1 MLETTVNQN
10 QDSLRELIRLITFSQ
25 GEFSLI
31 LAVGNYGVLR
41 TQIIEQLQEQCS
53 IPIRELVLEQ
63 SVKTLYTTIVEELG
77 PEQPEALM
85 VSGIDSV
92 SCIEEVLTATNQI
105 REEFRNFRFPLVLWV
120 TDKLLQML
128 IRSVPD
134 FHSWSSCVDFVISS
148 GQLIQ
153 FIEQTTD
160 QVFAKVVA
168 CRETEFLHSSTLNL
182 NKGSA
187 FYVELESARQ
197 DLEKRGVA
205 LAPELEA
212 SLEFVLGRVADNC
225 QEESRQHYERSVA
238 LWKQTDNLER
248 RGHVLFC
255 LGLWW
260 VGYAQWHQAEK
271 EQACEQAKA
280 CFQESVEVLEQA
292 NLPDLAAKYINFWG
306 EALQHQ
312 SDWEQLEKVANKAL
326 ALHQTYSDP
335 FRMAR
340 AYGFL
345 AEVAVAKSAWTKGQE
360 YSKQALF
367 LQSTASANIV
377 NPSPEQQT
385 FLDWDKSFA
394 KGWYLFSLGR
404 ALLGTMGTQNHL
416 SQCRAVRT
424 QKHVGQLQA
433 ALHNLE
439 TARAETKPHYDPEL
453 YIGILRELHQ
463 AYCEQRD
470 YLRAFEIKQDQQ
482 GIESRFGFRAF
493 IGAGRLQP
501 KQQANNPVLATVE
514 CSERIAPEIAASGR
528 EDHVNRLI
536 ERMEQERSRLTVI
549 HGQSGA
555 GKSSM
560 IEAGLIPAL
569 ERKTIN
575 TRRVLPVLQRV
586 YRNWIQALGE
596 SLTNTLVERLNV
608 ASVPTNLDSS
618 ALILKQLRKN
628 ARQNLLTVL
637 IFDQFEE
644 FLSVC
649 SNPNQRRGFYEFLR
663 DCLNIP
669 YVKVILSMRDDYL
682 HLLLEFKKFKI
693 DLEVINNNI
702 LDKRI
707 LFDLG
712 NLTPPDAKL
721 YLEGLREQAQFPLEQ
736 ALIDKLV
743 EDLGKELGEIRPIEL
758 QVVGAQLERKKIT
771 TLQQYQHLGDHPKA
785 ELVNQYLEEVVA
797 ACGAENKR
805 VAELLLYLLTDEN
818 NTRPLKT
825 RHDLEKELKALAADV
840 DTELERLDLVLE
852 IFVKSG
858 LVLLLP
864 EIDSDRYQLVHDY
877 LVDFIRQRKG
887 ADIIAELKADIRAEL
902 EKERAEL
909 EKEREARRLQKQEAQ
924 QRLRKSLLTGLGGF
938 SVVMTILAVIA
949 IGLWQSAQFN
959 KRQAKLA
966 KLNADYQLSF
976 LEKNQL
982 DALLSSIK
990 VGKKINH
997 KIAKTDIEK
1006 ETLYNLWQTVHL
1018 TQERNRLEG
1027 HKGSVLSVS
1036 VSPDNQLIASA
1047 SSDQT
1052 IKLWSR
1058 DGQFIKDLE
1067 GHDDGHDD
1075 IVWCVSFSPDNQIIA
1090 SASKDQTVKLWH
1102 SDGTLNTL
1110 KGHEE
1115 GVKWVSFSPDGQ
1127 TIASASGDQTVKLWN
1142 RDGTLIK
1149 TLRGHQDAV
1158 LSVSFSNDGELI
1170 ASASKDKTVK
1180 LWSRDGRLIKTLRGH
1195 EQPVWSV
1202 IFSPNSQTIASA
1214 SDDQTMKLWNRDGR
1228 LEKTLE
1234 GHDDAINS
1242 VSFSPDGEWIAS
1254 GSSDG
1259 KIKLWTSNGT
1269 PISTLPGHQNTI
1281 NQVSFTPD
1289 GKMLASASVDFTVKL
1304 WSLDQI
1310 LPKVFQPT
1318 YTVYGYGASFSP
1330 DGEIIAS
1337 ASRDDNTV
1345 KLWNPKKQIRELT
1358 LKGHQDFVKGVDF
1371 SPDGQLIATAS
1382 DDRTVK
1388 LWNRQGKLLRTLE
1401 RHRDP
1406 VYSVSF
1412 SPDSQIIASAS
1423 KDKTVKLWTREG
1435 KLLRTLA
1442 EHTDAINRVSFS
1454 PDGQLIASASDDKTV
1469 KLWKQDGT
1477 LITTLPGPSKLSS
1490 VSFSPDGKRIVAGAA
1505 GGFIV
1510 IWSREDISWQEFQSK
1525 RVVGHRKAVYDV
1537 SFHPDRDIIASAS
1550 EDGTVKLWDPNGIL
1564 IGTLTEGSEAVES
1577 VNFSPD
1583 GETLVSI
1590 NAANRVSIWNL
1601 DYSQLK
1607 DVNSLL
1613 KRACDQIGN
1622 YLNNNPNVNQE
1633 DRKLCEGIEEQ
1644 E

>member
-1 MLETTVNQN
+1 MPDTTANHN

-41 TQIIEQLQEQCS
+41 RQISEQLQEQCS

-77 PEQPEALM
+77 LQQPEALM

-134 FHSWSSCVDFVISS
+134 FHSWSSCVEFLISS

-153 FIEQTTD
+153 FIKQTTD

-168 CRETEFLHSSTLNL
+168 SRETEFLHSSTLNL

-187 FYVELESARQ
+187 SYVELQSARQ
-197 DLEKRGVA
+197 ELEKRGVA

-225 QEESRQHYERSVA
+225 QEESRQHYERSLA
-238 LWKQTDNLER
+238 LWKQTDNRER

-260 VGYAQWHQAEK
+260 AGYGLWHQAEK
-271 EQACEQAKA
+271 EQACEQAKVY
-280 CFQESVEVLEQA
+280 FQESVEGLEQA
-292 NLPDLAAKYINFWG
+292 NRLDLAAKYINFWG
-306 EALQHQ
+306 DTLQRQ
-312 SDWEQLEKVANKAL
+312 SDWEQLKTVAEKAL

-345 AEVAVAKSAWTKGQE
+345 AEVALAKSAFKKAQE

-367 LQSTASANIV
+367 LSSTALEKIV
-377 NPSPEQQT
+377 NPSPEQET
-385 FLDWDKSFA
+385 FLDWHKSFA
-394 KGWYLFSLGR
+394 QGWYLFSLGR
-404 ALLGTMGTQNHL
+404 ALLGTMR
-416 SQCRAVRT
+416 S
-424 QKHVGQLQA
+424 QKHLGQLQA

-453 YIGILRELHQ
+453 YIGILKELHQ
-463 AYCEQRD
+463 VYCQQGD
-470 YLRAFEIKQDQQ
+470 YLKAFNIKQVQQ

-501 KQQANNPVLATVE
+501 KQQITNPVLATVE

-528 EDHVNRLI
+528 EHHVNGLI
-536 ERMEQERSRLTVI
+536 ERMKQERSRLTVI

-569 ERKTIN
+569 ERQTIN
-575 TRRVLPVLQRV
+575 TRRVLPLLQRV
-586 YRNWIQALGE
+586 YRNWIQALGK
-596 SLTNTLVERLNV
+596 SLTKTLEKRVHLTSV
-608 ASVPTNLDSS
+608 AGNLDST
-618 ALILKQLRKN
+618 ALILEQLRKN

-649 SNPNQRRGFYEFLR
+649 SDPKQRREFYEFLR

-669 YVKVILSMRDDYL
+669 YVKVILSMREDYL
-682 HLLLEFKKFKI
+682 HCLLEFKKFGI

-702 LDKRI
+702 LDKSI

-712 NLTPPDAKL
+712 NLTPPNAKL
-721 YLEGLREQAQFPLEQ
+721 YLEGLTEQTQFPLEQ

-758 QVVGAQLERKKIT
+758 QVVGAQLERNKIT
-771 TLQQYQHLGDHPKA
+771 TLEKYQHLGDNPKA
-785 ELVNQYLEEVVA
+785 ELVNQYLEEVVE

-805 VAELLLYLLTDEN
+805 AAELVLYLLTDEN

-840 DTELERLDLVLE
+840 DTELKRLDLVLE

-858 LVLLLP
+858 LVLLLR
-864 EIDSDRYQLVHDY
+864 EIYSDRYQLVHDY
-877 LVDFIRQRKG
+877 LVDFIRQRQG
-887 ADIIAELKADIRAEL
+887 ADMRAEL
-902 EKERAEL
+902 Q
-909 EKEREARRLQKQEAQ
+909 KEREAR
-924 QRLRKSLLTGLGGF
+924 QRLRKWLLIASGGF
-938 SVVMTILAVIA
+938 SIVMTILAIA
-949 IGLWQSAQFN
+949 IGQWQSAKFHE
-959 KRQAKLA
+959 REAKLGQINTNY
-966 KLNADYQLSF
+966 KLSL
-976 LEKNQL
+976 LEENQL
-982 DALLSSIK
+982 DALLISIK
-990 VGKKINH
+990 AGKRLNH
-997 KIAKTDIEK
+997 KIAKSEIGK
-1006 ETLYNLWQTVHL
+1006 ESVYNLWQAVQF
-1018 TQERNRLEG
+1018 TQERHRLEG
-1027 HKGSVLSVS
+1027 HQGSVLSIS
-1036 VSPDNQLIASA
+1036 FSPDNQLIASA
-1047 SSDQT
+1047 SFDQT

-1058 DGQFIKDLE
+1058 DGQFLHSLE
-1067 GHDDGHDD
+1067 GHKGT
-1075 IVWCVSFSPDNQIIA
+1075 VWCVSFSPDNQIIA
-1090 SASKDQTVKLWH
+1090 SASKDKTIKLWGR
-1102 SDGTLNTL
+1102 DGTLINTL
-1110 KGHEE
+1110 TGHDK

-1127 TIASASGDQTVKLWN
+1127 TIASASGDKTVKLWKL
-1142 RDGTLIK
+1142 DGTLLK
-1149 TLRGHQDAV
+1149 TLTEHQDAV
-1158 LSVSFSNDGELI
+1158 LSVSFSNDGKLI

-1180 LWSRDGRLIKTLRGH
+1180 LWSRDGRLIKTLEGH
-1195 EQPVWSV
+1195 KKAVWSV

-1214 SDDQTMKLWNRDGR
+1214 SDDRTVKLWNRNGR

-1242 VSFSPDGEWIAS
+1242 VSFSPDGELIAS

-1259 KIKLWTSNGT
+1259 KIKLWTSNGR
-1269 PISTLPGHQNTI
+1269 PISTLPGHKNFV

-1289 GKMLASASVDFTVKL
+1289 SKMLASASADFTVKL
-1304 WSLDQI
+1304 WSLEGI
-1310 LPKVFQPT
+1310 LPKVFQPTT

-1337 ASRDDNTV
+1337 ASRDEKTV
-1345 KLWNPKKQIRELT
+1345 KLWNPKEQIRELT
-1358 LKGHQDFVKGVDF
+1358 LEGHQDFVNGVDF

-1382 DDRTVK
+1382 DDKTVK
-1388 LWNRQGKLLRTLE
+1388 LWNRQGKLLHTLE
-1401 RHRDP
+1401 GHSAP

-1435 KLLRTLA
+1435 KLLRTLGGDKG
-1442 EHTDAINRVSFS
+1442 HTDAINRVSFS
-1454 PDGQLIASASDDKTV
+1454 ADGQLIASASNDNTV

-1477 LITTLPGPSKLSS
+1477 LMTTLTGDRKLSS
-1490 VSFSPDGKRIVAGAA
+1490 LSFSPDGKRIVAGAA
-1505 GGFIV
+1505 GGFMV
-1510 IWSREDISWQEFQSK
+1510 IWSRKDIYWQQFESK
-1525 RVVGHRKAVYDV
+1525 RILEDTKIVYDV
-1537 SFHPDRDIIASAS
+1537 SFHPHRNIIASGSA
-1550 EDGTVKLWDPNGIL
+1550 DGTVKLWDPNGIL
-1564 IGTLTEGSEAVES
+1564 IGTLTQGSEPVES

-1590 NAANRVSIWNL
+1590 NAANQVSIWNL
-1601 DYSQLK
+1601 DYSQLN

-1622 YLNNNPNVNQE
+1622 YLKNNPNVNPK
-1633 DRKLCEGIEEQ
+1633 DKKLCEGIEEQ

>member
-1 MLETTVNQN
+1 MLETTGNHN
-10 QDSLRELIRLITFSQ
+10 QDSLRELIRLIRFSQ

-41 TQIIEQLQEQCS
+41 RQIIEQLQEQCS
-53 IPIRELVLEQ
+53 IPIRELVLKQ

-168 CRETEFLHSSTLNL
+168 SRETEFVHSCTLNL
-182 NKGSA
+182 NKDSGS
-187 FYVELESARQ
+187 YVELHSARQ
-197 DLEKRGVA
+197 ELEKRGVA

-225 QEESRQHYERSVA
+225 QEESRQHYERSLA

-260 VGYAQWHQAEK
+260 AGYAQWHQAEK
-271 EQACEQAKA
+271 EQACEQAKVY
-280 CFQESVEVLEQA
+280 FQESVEVLEQA
-292 NLPDLAAKYINFWG
+292 NRPDLAAKFINFWG
-306 EALQHQ
+306 EALQRQ

-340 AYGFL
+340 GYGFL
-345 AEVAVAKSAWTKGQE
+345 AEVALAKSAFKKAQKS
-360 YSKQALF
+360 SKKALF
-367 LQSTASANIV
+367 LQSTASAKIV
-377 NPSPEQQT
+377 NPSPEQQAL
-385 FLDWDKSFA
+385 LDWEKSFV

-404 ALLGTMGTQNHL
+404 ALLGTMR
-416 SQCRAVRT
+416 S
-424 QKHVGQLQA
+424 QKHVPQLQA
-433 ALHNLE
+433 ALYNLE

-463 AYCEQRD
+463 AYCQQGD
-470 YLRAFEIKQDQQ
+470 YLTAFEIKQDQQ

-501 KQQANNPVLATVE
+501 KQQVTNPVLATVE

-528 EDHVNRLI
+528 ERHVNRLI
-536 ERMEQERSRLTVI
+536 ERMEQVGSRLTVI

-586 YRNWIQALGE
+586 YSNWIQELGK
-596 SLTNTLVERLNV
+596 SLTNTLEKRVHLP
-608 ASVPTNLDSS
+608 SVPAKLDST
-618 ALILKQLRKN
+618 ALILEQLRKN

-644 FLSVC
+644 FLAVC
-649 SNPNQRRGFYEFLR
+649 SDPKQRRGFYYFLR

-669 YVKVILSMRDDYL
+669 FVKVILSVREDYL
-682 HLLLEFKKFKI
+682 HCLLEFNKFKI

-707 LFDLG
+707 LFHLG
-712 NLTPPDAKL
+712 NLTPADAKL
-721 YLEGLREQAQFPLEQ
+721 YLQRLTEQAQFPLEQ

-743 EDLGKELGEIRPIEL
+743 EDLGKELGEIIPIEL
-758 QVVGAQLERKKIT
+758 QVVGAQLERNKIT
-771 TLQQYQHLGDHPKA
+771 TLQQYQHLGHNPKA
-785 ELVNQYLEEVVA
+785 ELVNQYLEEVVE
-797 ACGAENKR
+797 ACGADNKR
-805 VAELLLYLLTDEN
+805 AAELVLYLLTDEN

-840 DTELERLDLVLE
+840 DTELERLDVVLE

-864 EIDSDRYQLVHDY
+864 EIYSDRYQLVHDY
-877 LVDFIRQRKG
+877 LVDFIRQRQG
-887 ADIIAELKADIRAEL
+887 ADM
-902 EKERAEL
+902 RAEL
-909 EKEREARRLQKQEAQ
+909 EKERETR
-924 QRLRKSLLTGLGGF
+924 QRLRKRLVMGLGGF
-938 SVVMTILAVIA
+938 SVAMTILAVIA
-949 IGLWQSAQFN
+949 IGLWQSAKFHE
-959 KRQAKLA
+959 REAILT
-966 KLNADYQLSF
+966 KLNAKYKLSF
-976 LEKNQL
+976 LVDENQL
-982 DALLSSIK
+982 DALLSIIK
-990 VGKKINH
+990 AGKRLNS
-997 KIAKTDIEK
+997 KIAKSDLEK
-1006 ETLYNLWQTVHL
+1006 ETVSNLWQAVNL
-1018 TQERNRLEG
+1018 IQEHHRLEG
-1027 HKGSVLSVS
+1027 HQGNVLSVS

-1058 DGQFIKDLE
+1058 DGKLIKDLK
-1067 GHDDGHDD
+1067 GHQET
-1075 IVWCVSFSPDNQIIA
+1075 VWCVSFSPDNQIIA
-1090 SASKDQTVKLWH
+1090 SASKDKTIKLWH
-1102 SDGTLNTL
+1102 RDGTLINTL
-1110 KGHEE
+1110 TGHGK

-1127 TIASASGDQTVKLWN
+1127 TIASASSDKTIKLWN

-1149 TLRGHQDAV
+1149 TLTGHKDAV

-1180 LWSRDGRLIKTLRGH
+1180 LWSSDGTFIKTLEGH
-1195 EQPVWSV
+1195 DKAVWSV
-1202 IFSPNSQTIASA
+1202 IFSPDSQTIASA
-1214 SDDQTMKLWNRDGR
+1214 SDDRTVKLWNRDGT
-1228 LEKTLE
+1228 LAKTLP
-1234 GHDDAINS
+1234 GYDHPINS
-1242 VSFSPDGEWIAS
+1242 VSFSPDGKWIAS

-1259 KIKLWTSNGT
+1259 KIQLWTGKGT
-1269 PISTLPGHQNTI
+1269 LISTLPGHKDI
-1281 NQVSFTPD
+1281 VNQVSFTPD
-1289 GKMLASASVDFTVKL
+1289 SKMLASASVDFTVKL
-1304 WSLDQI
+1304 WSLDQTW
-1310 LPKVFQPT
+1310 PKVFQPTT

-1337 ASRDDNTV
+1337 GSRDDNTV
-1345 KLWNPKKQIRELT
+1345 KLWNPEKQIRELT
-1358 LKGHQDFVKGVDF
+1358 LQGHQDFVNGVDF
-1371 SPDGQLIATAS
+1371 SADGQLIATAS
-1382 DDRTVK
+1382 DDKTVK
-1388 LWNRQGKLLRTLE
+1388 LWNRQGKLLHTLE
-1401 RHRDP
+1401 GHSAP

-1423 KDKTVKLWTREG
+1423 EDSTVKLWSREG

-1442 EHTDAINRVSFS
+1442 GHTDAINRVTFS
-1454 PDGQLIASASDDKTV
+1454 PNGQLIASASNDNTV
-1469 KLWKQDGT
+1469 KLWNQNGT
-1477 LITTLPGPSKLSS
+1477 LITTLTGDRKLSS
-1490 VSFSPDGKRIVAGAA
+1490 LSFSPDGKRIVAGAA
-1505 GGFIV
+1505 RGSIV
-1510 IWSREDISWQEFQSK
+1510 IWSRKDISWQQFASK
-1525 RVVGHRKAVYDV
+1525 KGVGHTKTVYDV
-1537 SFHPDRDIIASAS
+1537 SFHPNRDIIASAS
-1550 EDGTVKLWDPNGIL
+1550 ADGTVKLWNPNGLL
-1564 IGTLTEGSEAVES
+1564 IGTLSEGSEPVES

-1601 DYSQLK
+1601 DYSQYLDYSQSN
-1607 DVNSLL
+1607 DVNYLL
-1613 KRACDQIGN
+1613 KRGCDQLGN
-1622 YLNNNPNVNQE
+1622 YLKNNLNVKKE
-1633 DRKLCEGIEEQ
+1633 DRTLCEGIEEQ

>member
-1 MLETTVNQN
+1 MLDTTANHN

-41 TQIIEQLQEQCS
+41 RQISEQLQQQCS

-77 PEQPEALM
+77 LQQPEALM

-134 FHSWSSCVDFVISS
+134 FHSWSSCVEFLISS
-148 GQLIQ
+148 GQLIH
-153 FIEQTTD
+153 FIKQTTD

-168 CRETEFLHSSTLNL
+168 SRETEFLHSSTLNL

-187 FYVELESARQ
+187 SYVELQSARQ
-197 DLEKRGVA
+197 ELEKRGVA

-225 QEESRQHYERSVA
+225 QEESRQHYERSLA

-260 VGYAQWHQAEK
+260 AGYGLWHQAEK
-271 EQACEQAKA
+271 EQACEQAKVY
-280 CFQESVEVLEQA
+280 FQESVEGLEQA
-292 NLPDLAAKYINFWG
+292 NRLDLAAKYINFWG
-306 EALQHQ
+306 DVLQRQ
-312 SDWEQLEKVANKAL
+312 SDWEQLKTVAEKAL

-345 AEVAVAKSAWTKGQE
+345 AEVALAKSAFKKAQE

-367 LQSTASANIV
+367 LSSTALEKIV

-385 FLDWDKSFA
+385 FLDWQKSFA
-394 KGWYLFSLGR
+394 QGWYLFSLGR
-404 ALLGTMGTQNHL
+404 ALLGTMRSQNDL
-416 SQCRAVRT
+416 
-424 QKHVGQLQA
+424 GQLQA
-433 ALHNLE
+433 ALENLE

-453 YIGILRELHQ
+453 YIGILKELHQ
-463 AYCEQRD
+463 VYCQQGD
-470 YLRAFEIKQDQQ
+470 YLKAFNIKQVQQ

-501 KQQANNPVLATVE
+501 KEQITNPVLATLE

-528 EDHVNRLI
+528 EHHVNGLI
-536 ERMEQERSRLTVI
+536 ERMKQERSRLTVI

-569 ERKTIN
+569 ERQTIN
-575 TRRVLPVLQRV
+575 TRRVLPLLQRV
-586 YRNWIQALGE
+586 YTNWIHALGK
-596 SLTNTLVERLNV
+596 SLTNTLEKRLNV
-608 ASVPTNLDSS
+608 ASVPANLDST
-618 ALILKQLRKN
+618 ALILEQLHKN
-628 ARQNLLTVL
+628 SKKNLLTVL

-644 FLSVC
+644 FLSLC
-649 SNPNQRRGFYEFLR
+649 SDPNQRRGFYEFLR

-669 YVKVILSMRDDYL
+669 YVKVILSMREDYL
-682 HLLLEFKKFKI
+682 HWLLECNKFGI

-707 LFDLG
+707 LFHLG
-712 NLTPPDAKL
+712 NLTPADAKL
-721 YLEGLREQAQFPLEQ
+721 YLQRLTEQAQFPLEQ

-758 QVVGAQLERKKIT
+758 QVVGAQLERNQIT
-771 TLQQYQHLGDHPKA
+771 TLEHYQHLGDNPKA
-785 ELVNQYLEEVVA
+785 ELVNQYLEEVVE

-805 VAELLLYLLTDEN
+805 VAELVLYLLTDEN

-840 DTELERLDLVLE
+840 ETELKRLDLVLE

-858 LVLLLP
+858 LVLLLR
-864 EIDSDRYQLVHDY
+864 EFYGNRYQLVHDY

-938 SVVMTILAVIA
+938 SVVMTILAAIA
-949 IGLWQSAQFN
+949 IWQWQLAKVYQ
-959 KRQAKLA
+959 RQAEFNQRQATLA
-966 KLNADYQLSF
+966 KLNADYQLSL

-982 DALLSSIK
+982 DALLISIK
-990 VGKKINH
+990 VGKRLNH
-997 KIAKTDIEK
+997 KIEKEKSKIEK
-1006 ETLYNLWQTVHL
+1006 ETLSNLWQAVQF
-1018 TQERNRLEG
+1018 TQERNRLDG
-1027 HKGSVLSVS
+1027 HQGSVLSVS

-1058 DGQFIKDLE
+1058 DGKLLNNLE
-1067 GHDDGHDD
+1067 GHDDT
-1075 IVWCVSFSPDNQIIA
+1075 VWCVSFSPDNQIIA
-1090 SASKDQTVKLWH
+1090 SASKDKTVKLWGR
-1102 SDGTLNTL
+1102 DGRLINTL
-1110 KGHEE
+1110 TGHGK

-1127 TIASASGDQTVKLWN
+1127 TIASASGDKTVKLWN
-1142 RDGTLIK
+1142 RDGTLLK
-1149 TLRGHQDAV
+1149 TLRGHGEAV

-1180 LWSRDGRLIKTLRGH
+1180 LWSSDGRLIKTLRGH
-1195 EQPVWSV
+1195 DKAVWSV

-1214 SDDQTMKLWNRDGR
+1214 SDDQTVKLWSRDGR

-1234 GHDDAINS
+1234 GHDHPINS
-1242 VSFSPDGEWIAS
+1242 VSFSPDGELIAS

-1259 KIKLWTSNGT
+1259 KIKLWTSQGT
-1269 PISTLPGHQNTI
+1269 PILTLPGHNNTV

-1289 GKMLASASVDFTVKL
+1289 GKMLASASLDFTVKL
-1304 WSLDQI
+1304 WSLDQT
-1310 LPKVFQPT
+1310 LPKVFQPTT

-1337 ASRDDNTV
+1337 PSRDDNTV
-1345 KLWNPKKQIRELT
+1345 RLWNPEKQIRELT
-1358 LKGHQDFVKGVDF
+1358 LEGHQGLVNGVDF

-1382 DDRTVK
+1382 DDKTVK
-1388 LWNRQGKLLRTLE
+1388 LWNRQGKLLHTLE
-1401 RHRDP
+1401 GHRDP

-1423 KDKTVKLWTREG
+1423 EDSTVKLWTREG

-1442 EHTDAINRVSFS
+1442 GHTDAINRVTFS
-1454 PDGQLIASASDDKTV
+1454 PDGELIASASNDKTV

-1477 LITTLPGPSKLSS
+1477 LMTTLPGDRKLSS

-1505 GGFIV
+1505 GGFMV
-1510 IWSREDISWQEFQSK
+1510 IWSRKDISWQQFESK
-1525 RVVGHRKAVYDV
+1525 RILEDTKIVYDV
-1537 SFHPDRDIIASAS
+1537 SFHPHRNIIASGSA
-1550 EDGTVKLWDPNGIL
+1550 DGTVKLWDPNGLL
-1564 IGTLTEGSEAVES
+1564 IATLKQGSEPVES

-1590 NAANRVSIWNL
+1590 NAANQVSIWNL
-1601 DYSQLK
+1601 DYSQLN

-1622 YLNNNPNVNQE
+1622 YLKNNPNVNPK
-1633 DRKLCEGIEEQ
+1633 DKKLCEGIEEQ

>member
-1 MLETTVNQN
+1 MPDTTVNNN

-41 TQIIEQLQEQCS
+41 RQISEQLQQQCP
-53 IPIRELVLEQ
+53 IGIRELVLEQ

-92 SCIEEVLTATNQI
+92 NSIEEVLTATNQI

-168 CRETEFLHSSTLNL
+168 SRETEFVHSCTLNL
-182 NKGSA
+182 NKDSG
-187 FYVELESARQ
+187 YYLELHSARQ
-197 DLEKRGVA
+197 ELEKRGVA

-225 QEESRQHYERSVA
+225 QEESRQHYECSLA

-248 RGHVLFC
+248 RGHVLVC

-260 VGYAQWHQAEK
+260 AGYALWHPAEK
-271 EQACEQAKA
+271 KQGCQQAKV
-280 CFQESVEVLEQA
+280 CFQESVEGLEQA
-292 NLPDLAAKYINFWG
+292 NRLDLAAKYINFWG
-306 EALQHQ
+306 EALRHQ
-312 SDWEQLEKVANKAL
+312 SNWEELEKVAHKAL

-345 AEVAVAKSAWTKGQE
+345 AEVALAKSGFKKAQE
-360 YSKQALF
+360 YSEQALF
-367 LQSTASANIV
+367 LQSTASAKIV
-377 NPSPEQQT
+377 NPSPEEQT
-385 FLDWDKSFA
+385 FLDWQKSFA

-404 ALLGTMGTQNHL
+404 ALLGTM
-416 SQCRAVRT
+416 RT
-424 QKHVGQLQA
+424 QKHFDQLQA

-453 YIGILRELHQ
+453 YIGILKELHQ
-463 AYCEQRD
+463 VYCQQGD
-470 YLRAFEIKQDQQ
+470 YLTAFEIKQNQQ

-501 KQQANNPVLATVE
+501 KQQVTNPVLATVE
-514 CSERIAPEIAASGR
+514 CSETIAPEIAASGR
-528 EDHVNRLI
+528 EHHVNRLI
-536 ERMEQERSRLTVI
+536 ERMKQERSRLTVI

-586 YRNWIQALGE
+586 YRNWIQALGK
-596 SLTNTLVERLNV
+596 SLRNTLEKRLNV
-608 ASVPTNLDSS
+608 ASVPTKLDST
-618 ALILKQLRKN
+618 ALILEQLRN
-628 ARQNLLTVL
+628 NSRQNLLTVL

-649 SNPNQRRGFYEFLR
+649 SNPKQRRGFYKFLR

-669 YVKVILSMRDDYL
+669 YVNVILSMREDYL
-682 HLLLEFKKFKI
+682 HCLLEYNKFGI

-707 LFDLG
+707 LFHLG
-712 NLTPPDAKL
+712 NLTPADAKL
-721 YLEGLREQAQFPLEQ
+721 YLQRLTEQTQFPLEQ

-743 EDLGKELGEIRPIEL
+743 EDLGKELAEIRPIEL
-758 QVVGAQLERKKIT
+758 QVVGAQLERNQIT
-771 TLQQYQHLGDHPKA
+771 TLEQYQQLGDNPKA
-785 ELVNQYLEEVVA
+785 ELVNQYLEEIVEE
-797 ACGAENKR
+797 CGSENKQA
-805 VAELLLYLLTDEN
+805 AELVLYLLTDEN

-840 DTELERLDLVLE
+840 DTELKRLDLVLK

-864 EIDSDRYQLVHDY
+864 EIYSDRYQLVHDY
-877 LVDFIRQRKG
+877 LVDFIRQRQG
-887 ADIIAELKADIRAEL
+887 ADM
-902 EKERAEL
+902 RAEL
-909 EKEREARRLQKQEAQ
+909 EKEREARQRLQK
-924 QRLRKSLLTGLGGF
+924 RLLMGLGGF
-938 SVVMTILAVIA
+938 SVAMTILAVIA
-949 IGLWQSAQFN
+949 IGLWQSAKFHE
-959 KRQAKLA
+959 REAILT
-966 KLNADYQLSF
+966 KLNAKYKLSF
-976 LEKNQL
+976 LVDENQL
-982 DALLSSIK
+982 DALLSIIK
-990 VGKKINH
+990 AGKQLNH
-997 KIAKTDIEK
+997 KIAKSEIGK
-1006 ETLYNLWQTVHL
+1006 ETLSNLWQAVQF
-1018 TQERNRLEG
+1018 TQEHNRLDG
-1027 HKGSVLSVS
+1027 HQGSVLSVS
-1036 VSPDNQLIASA
+1036 VSPDNQLIASG

-1058 DGQFIKDLE
+1058 DGKFIKNLK
-1067 GHDDGHDD
+1067 GHEDT
-1075 IVWCVSFSPDNQIIA
+1075 VWCVSFSPDNQIIA
-1090 SASKDQTVKLWH
+1090 SASEDKTVKLWGR
-1102 SDGTLNTL
+1102 DGTLIKTL
-1110 KGHEE
+1110 TGHDK
-1115 GVKWVSFSPDGQ
+1115 GVKWVSFSPDGE
-1127 TIASASGDQTVKLWN
+1127 TIASASSDKTIKLWK

-1149 TLRGHQDAV
+1149 TLEGHQDAV
-1158 LSVSFSNDGELI
+1158 LNVSFSNDGGLI

-1180 LWSRDGRLIKTLRGH
+1180 LWSSDGRLIKTLRGH
-1195 EQPVWSV
+1195 YEGVNWVS
-1202 IFSPNSQTIASA
+1202 FSPDSQTIASA
-1214 SDDQTMKLWNRDGR
+1214 SDDRTVNLWNRDG
-1228 LEKTLE
+1228 TLRKPLA

-1242 VSFSPDGEWIAS
+1242 VSFSPDGELIAS

-1259 KIKLWTSNGT
+1259 KIKFWTSKGT
-1269 PISTLPGHQNTI
+1269 PISTLPGRQKTI
-1281 NQVSFTPD
+1281 NQVSFTAD
-1289 GKMLASASVDFTVKL
+1289 SKMLASASVDLSIKL
-1304 WSLDQI
+1304 WSLERI

-1330 DGEIIAS
+1330 DGDIIAS
-1337 ASRDDNTV
+1337 GSRDDNTV
-1345 KLWNPKKQIRELT
+1345 KLWNPKKQIKELT
-1358 LKGHQDFVKGVDF
+1358 LQGHQGFVNGVDF

-1382 DDRTVK
+1382 YDKRVK
-1388 LWNRQGKLLRTLE
+1388 LWNGQGKLLHTLE
-1401 RHRDP
+1401 GHSAP

-1423 KDKTVKLWTREG
+1423 EDKTVKLWTREG
-1435 KLLRTLA
+1435 TLLRTLTG
-1442 EHTDAINRVSFS
+1442 HTDAINRVSFS
-1454 PDGQLIASASDDKTV
+1454 PDGKLIASASEDKTV

-1477 LITTLPGPSKLSS
+1477 LMTTLPGDRKLSS

-1505 GGFIV
+1505 GGFMV
-1510 IWSREDISWQEFQSK
+1510 IWSRQNISWEQFESEKVLAHTQT
-1525 RVVGHRKAVYDV
+1525 VYDV
-1537 SFHPDRDIIASAS
+1537 SFHPHQNIIASGS
-1550 EDGTVKLWDPNGIL
+1550 VDGKVKLWDPNGLL
-1564 IGTLTEGSEAVES
+1564 IRTLTEGSEPVES

-1583 GETLVSI
+1583 GESLVSI
-1590 NAANRVSIWNL
+1590 NAVNRVSIWNL

-1622 YLNNNPNVNQE
+1622 YLKNNPNVNPEEDKTLCQRIESQE
-1633 DRKLCEGIEEQ
+1633 
-1644 E
+1644 

>member
-1 MLETTVNQN
+1 MLDTTANHN

-134 FHSWSSCVDFVISS
+134 FHSWSSCVEFVISS

-160 QVFAKVVA
+160 QVFAKMVA
-168 CRETEFLHSSTLNL
+168 SRETEFLQSCTLNL
-182 NKGSA
+182 NKDSGS
-187 FYVELESARQ
+187 YVELHSARQ

-225 QEESRQHYERSVA
+225 QEESRQHYERSLA

-260 VGYAQWHQAEK
+260 AGYALWHQAEK
-271 EQACEQAKA
+271 EQACEQAKVY
-280 CFQESVEVLEQA
+280 FQESVEGLEQA
-292 NLPDLAAKYINFWG
+292 NRLDLAAKYINFWA
-306 EALQHQ
+306 EALRHQ
-312 SDWEQLEKVANKAL
+312 SNWEELEKVANKAL

-335 FRMAR
+335 FRMAQ

-345 AEVAVAKSAWTKGQE
+345 AEVALAKSAWTKAQE

-367 LQSTASANIV
+367 LQSTASAKIV
-377 NPSPEQQT
+377 NPSPEEEV
-385 FLDWDKSFA
+385 FLDWNKSFA

-404 ALLGTMGTQNHL
+404 ALLGAMR
-416 SQCRAVRT
+416 S

-433 ALHNLE
+433 ALYNLE

-453 YIGILRELHQ
+453 YIGILKELHQ
-463 AYCEQRD
+463 AYCQQGD
-470 YLRAFEIKQDQQ
+470 YLTAFEIKQDQQ

-501 KQQANNPVLATVE
+501 KQQVTNPVLATVE

-528 EDHVNRLI
+528 EHYVNRLI

-586 YRNWIQALGE
+586 YRNWIQALGK
-596 SLTNTLVERLNV
+596 SLKNTLEKRVNL
-608 ASVPTNLDSS
+608 ASVPSKLDST
-618 ALILKQLRKN
+618 ALILEQLHKN

-663 DCLNIP
+663 ACLNIP
-669 YVKVILSMRDDYL
+669 YVKVILSVREDYL
-682 HLLLEFKKFKI
+682 HWLLECCNKFKI

-702 LDKRI
+702 LEKRI
-707 LFDLG
+707 LFYLG

-721 YLEGLREQAQFPLEQ
+721 YLQRLTEQAQFPLEQ

-758 QVVGAQLERKKIT
+758 QVVGAQLERNQIT
-771 TLQQYQHLGDHPKA
+771 TLEQYQQLGYNPKA
-785 ELVNQYLEEVVA
+785 ELVNQYLEEVLEE
-797 ACGAENKR
+797 CGSDNKR

-825 RHDLEKELKALAADV
+825 RHDLEKELKALEADV
-840 DTELERLDLVLE
+840 DTELKRLDLVLE

-858 LVLLLP
+858 LVLLLR
-864 EIDSDRYQLVHDY
+864 EFYGDRYQLVHDY

-909 EKEREARRLQKQEAQ
+909 EKEQEAR
-924 QRLRKSLLTGLGGF
+924 QRLRKWLLSGLGGF

-949 IGLWQSAQFN
+949 IGLWQEAKFYQ
-959 KRQAKLA
+959 RQATLA
-966 KLNADYQLSF
+966 KFNADYQLSL

-990 VGKKINH
+990 GGKLLNH
-997 KIAKTDIEK
+997 KIAKSEIGK
-1006 ETLYNLWQTVHL
+1006 EIVSNLWQAVQF
-1018 TQERNRLEG
+1018 TQERNRLDG
-1027 HKGSVLSVS
+1027 HQGSVLSVS
-1036 VSPDNQLIASA
+1036 VSPDSQLIASA

-1058 DGQFIKDLE
+1058 DGQLIKDLK
-1067 GHDDGHDD
+1067 GHEDT
-1075 IVWCVSFSPDNQIIA
+1075 VWCVSFSPDNQIIA
-1090 SASKDQTVKLWH
+1090 SASKDKTVKLWGR
-1102 SDGTLNTL
+1102 DGRLINTL
-1110 KGHEE
+1110 TGHGK
-1115 GVKWVSFSPDGQ
+1115 GVKWVSFSPDGE
-1127 TIASASGDQTVKLWN
+1127 TIASASGDQTIKLWK
-1142 RDGTLIK
+1142 RDGTLLK
-1149 TLRGHQDAV
+1149 TLKGHQDAV

-1170 ASASKDKTVK
+1170 ASASKDKMVK
-1180 LWSRDGRLIKTLRGH
+1180 LWSRDGKFINTLEGH
-1195 EQPVWSV
+1195 DKAVWSV

-1214 SDDQTMKLWNRDGR
+1214 SDDQTVKLWNRDGTLR
-1228 LEKTLE
+1228 KTLA

-1242 VSFSPDGEWIAS
+1242 VSFSPNGEWIAS
-1254 GSSDG
+1254 GTSDG
-1259 KIKLWTSNGT
+1259 KIKLWTGNGT
-1269 PISTLPGHQNTI
+1269 PISTLPGHKDTV

-1289 GKMLASASVDFTVKL
+1289 GKMLASASLDFTVKL

-1318 YTVYGYGASFSP
+1318 SYTVYGYGASFSP

-1337 ASRDDNTV
+1337 GSRDDNTV
-1345 KLWNPKKQIRELT
+1345 KLWNPKEEIRKLT
-1358 LKGHQDFVKGVDF
+1358 LQGHQGFVNGVDF

-1382 DDRTVK
+1382 NDKTVK
-1388 LWNRQGKLLRTLE
+1388 LWNRQGKLLHTLAGHSD
-1401 RHRDP
+1401 R

-1423 KDKTVKLWTREG
+1423 EDSTVKLWTREG

-1442 EHTDAINRVSFS
+1442 GHTDAINRVSFS
-1454 PDGQLIASASDDKTV
+1454 SDGQLIASASNDKTV

-1477 LITTLPGPSKLSS
+1477 LITTLPGDRKLSS

-1505 GGFIV
+1505 GGSIV
-1510 IWSREDISWQEFQSK
+1510 IWSRQDISWQQFESK
-1525 RVVGHRKAVYDV
+1525 RVVGDTKTVYDV
-1537 SFHPDRDIIASAS
+1537 SFHPNQDIIASGSA
-1550 EDGTVKLWDPNGIL
+1550 DGTVKLWNPNGIL
-1564 IGTLTEGSEAVES
+1564 IATLKQGSEPVES

-1601 DYSQLK
+1601 DYSQLN

-1613 KRACDQIGN
+1613 KRGCDQLGN
-1622 YLNNNPNVNQE
+1622 YLKNNPNVNKE
-1633 DRKLCEGIEEQ
+1633 DKKLCQGIE
-1644 E
+1644 

>member
-1 MLETTVNQN
+1 MPDTTANHN

-41 TQIIEQLQEQCS
+41 RQISEQLQEQCS

-77 PEQPEALM
+77 LQQPEALM

-134 FHSWSSCVDFVISS
+134 FHSWSSCVEFLISS
-148 GQLIQ
+148 GQLIH
-153 FIEQTTD
+153 FIKQSTD

-168 CRETEFLHSSTLNL
+168 SRETEFLHSSTLNL

-187 FYVELESARQ
+187 SYVELQSARQ
-197 DLEKRGVA
+197 ELEKRGVA

-212 SLEFVLGRVADNC
+212 SLEFVLGRVADNS
-225 QEESRQHYERSVA
+225 QEESRQHYERSLA
-238 LWKQTDNLER
+238 LWKQTDNRER

-260 VGYAQWHQAEK
+260 AGYGLWHQAEK
-271 EQACEQAKA
+271 EQACEQAKVY
-280 CFQESVEVLEQA
+280 FQESVEGLEQA
-292 NLPDLAAKYINFWG
+292 NRLDLAAKYINFWG
-306 EALQHQ
+306 DTLQRQ
-312 SDWEQLEKVANKAL
+312 SDWEQLKTVAEKAL

-345 AEVAVAKSAWTKGQE
+345 AEVALAKSAFKKAQE

-367 LQSTASANIV
+367 LSSTALEKIV

-385 FLDWDKSFA
+385 FLDWHKSFA
-394 KGWYLFSLGR
+394 QGWYLFSLGR
-404 ALLGTMGTQNHL
+404 ALLGTMRTQNDL
-416 SQCRAVRT
+416 
-424 QKHVGQLQA
+424 GQLQA

-453 YIGILRELHQ
+453 YIGILKELHQ
-463 AYCEQRD
+463 VYCQQGD
-470 YLRAFEIKQDQQ
+470 YLKAFNIKQVQQ

-501 KQQANNPVLATVE
+501 KQQITNPVLATLE
-514 CSERIAPEIAASGR
+514 CSKTIAPEIAASGR
-528 EDHVNRLI
+528 EHHINHLI
-536 ERMEQERSRLTVI
+536 ERMKQERSRLTVI

-569 ERKTIN
+569 ERQTIN

-586 YRNWIQALGE
+586 YRNWIQALGK
-596 SLTNTLVERLNV
+596 SLTKTLDKRVNLTSV
-608 ASVPTNLDSS
+608 AGNLDST
-618 ALILKQLRKN
+618 ALILEQLRKN

-649 SNPNQRRGFYEFLR
+649 SNPNQRRCFYEFLR
-663 DCLNIP
+663 YCLNIP
-669 YVKVILSMRDDYL
+669 YVKVILSMREDYL
-682 HLLLEFKKFKI
+682 HWLLECNKFGI

-707 LFDLG
+707 LFHLG
-712 NLTPPDAKL
+712 NLTPADAKL
-721 YLEGLREQAQFPLEQ
+721 YLQRLTEQAQFPLEQ

-758 QVVGAQLERKKIT
+758 QVVGAQLERNQIT
-771 TLQQYQHLGDHPKA
+771 TLEHYQHLGHNPKA
-785 ELVNQYLEEVVA
+785 ELVNQYLEEVVE
-797 ACGAENKR
+797 ACGSENKR
-805 VAELLLYLLTDEN
+805 VAELVLYLLTDEN

-840 DTELERLDLVLE
+840 ETELKRLDLVLE
-852 IFVKSG
+852 IFWKSG
-858 LVLLLP
+858 LVLLLR
-864 EIDSDRYQLVHDY
+864 EFYGNRYQLVHDY

-909 EKEREARRLQKQEAQ
+909 EKEREAR

-938 SVVMTILAVIA
+938 SVVITILAIVI
-949 IGLWQSAQFN
+949 WQLQSEKFYQ
-959 KRQAKLA
+959 RQATLA
-966 KLNADYQLSF
+966 KLNAKYQLYR
-976 LEKNQL
+976 LVNKNQL
-982 DALLSSIK
+982 DALLISIK
-990 VGKKINH
+990 GGKRLNH
-997 KIAKTDIEK
+997 KIAKSDIEQ
-1006 ETLYNLWQTVHL
+1006 ETLSNLWEAVNL
-1018 TQERNRLEG
+1018 TQEHNRLDG
-1027 HKGSVLSVS
+1027 HKESVLSVS

-1058 DGQFIKDLE
+1058 DGQLLNSLE
-1067 GHDDGHDD
+1067 GHDDT
-1075 IVWCVSFSPDNQIIA
+1075 VWCVSFSPDNQIIA
-1090 SASKDQTVKLWH
+1090 SASKDKTVKLW
-1102 SDGTLNTL
+1102 SRDGTLINTL
-1110 KGHEE
+1110 TGHDK

-1127 TIASASGDQTVKLWN
+1127 TIASASGDKTVKLWKL
-1142 RDGTLIK
+1142 DGTLLK
-1149 TLRGHQDAV
+1149 TLTEHQDAV

-1180 LWSRDGRLIKTLRGH
+1180 LWSRDGRLINTLRGH
-1195 EQPVWSV
+1195 DEGVNWVS
-1202 IFSPNSQTIASA
+1202 FSPDGQTIASA
-1214 SDDQTMKLWNRDGR
+1214 SDDQTVNLWNRDG
-1228 LEKTLE
+1228 TLRKPLA

-1242 VSFSPDGEWIAS
+1242 VSFSPDGELIAS

-1259 KIKLWTSNGT
+1259 KIKLWSGKGT
-1269 PISTLPGHQNTI
+1269 AISTLPGHKDI
-1281 NQVSFTPD
+1281 VNQVSFTPD
-1289 GKMLASASVDFTVKL
+1289 GKMLASASFDLTVKL
-1304 WSLDQI
+1304 WSLDQT
-1310 LPKVFQPT
+1310 LPKVFQPTT

-1337 ASRDDNTV
+1337 GSRDDYTV
-1345 KLWNPKKQIRELT
+1345 RLWNPEKQIRELT
-1358 LKGHQDFVKGVDF
+1358 LEGHQDFVNGVDF

-1382 DDRTVK
+1382 DDKTVK
-1388 LWNRQGKLLRTLE
+1388 LWNRQGKLLHTLE
-1401 RHRDP
+1401 GHSAP

-1423 KDKTVKLWTREG
+1423 EDSTVKLWTREG

-1442 EHTDAINRVSFS
+1442 GHKEAINRVSFS
-1454 PDGQLIASASDDKTV
+1454 PDGQLIASASNDKTV
-1469 KLWKQDGT
+1469 KLWKQGGT
-1477 LITTLPGPSKLSS
+1477 LITTLTGPRKLSS

-1505 GGFIV
+1505 GGFLV
-1510 IWSREDISWQEFQSK
+1510 IWTGTDISWQQFESE
-1525 RVVGHRKAVYDV
+1525 RVVGHTKTVHDV
-1537 SFHPDRDIIASAS
+1537 SFHPHRNIIASAS
-1550 EDGTVKLWDPNGIL
+1550 ADGTVKLWDPNGIL
-1564 IGTLTEGSEAVES
+1564 IRTLTEGSERVES

-1601 DYSQLK
+1601 DYSQFLGYSQLN
-1607 DVNSLL
+1607 DVNYLL

-1622 YLNNNPNVNQE
+1622 YLKNNLKVKPKNK
-1633 DRKLCEGIEEQ
+1633 KLCEGIEDQ

>member
-1 MLETTVNQN
+1 MLETTGNHN
-10 QDSLRELIRLITFSQ
+10 QDSLRELIRLIRFSQ

-41 TQIIEQLQEQCS
+41 RQIIEQLQEQCS
-53 IPIRELVLEQ
+53 IPIRELVLKQ

-168 CRETEFLHSSTLNL
+168 SRETEFVHSCTLNL
-182 NKGSA
+182 NKDSGS
-187 FYVELESARQ
+187 YVELHSARQ
-197 DLEKRGVA
+197 ELEKRGVA

-225 QEESRQHYERSVA
+225 QEESRQHYERSLA

-248 RGHVLFC
+248 RGHILFC

-271 EQACEQAKA
+271 EQGCEQAKVY
-280 CFQESVEVLEQA
+280 FQESVEVLEQA
-292 NLPDLAAKYINFWG
+292 NLPDLAAKFINFWG
-306 EALQHQ
+306 EALQRQ

-340 AYGFL
+340 GYGFL
-345 AEVAVAKSAWTKGQE
+345 AEVALAKSAFKKAQK

-367 LQSTASANIV
+367 LQSTASAKIV
-377 NPSPEQQT
+377 NPSPEQQAL
-385 FLDWDKSFA
+385 LDWEKSFV

-404 ALLGTMGTQNHL
+404 ALLGTMR
-416 SQCRAVRT
+416 S
-424 QKHVGQLQA
+424 QKHVPQLQA
-433 ALHNLE
+433 ALYNLE

-463 AYCEQRD
+463 AYCQQGD
-470 YLRAFEIKQDQQ
+470 YLTAFEIKQDQQ

-501 KQQANNPVLATVE
+501 KQQVTNPVLATVE

-528 EDHVNRLI
+528 ERHVNRLI
-536 ERMEQERSRLTVI
+536 ERMKQERSRLTVI

-569 ERKTIN
+569 ERQTIN

-586 YRNWIQALGE
+586 YRNWIQELGK
-596 SLTNTLVERLNV
+596 SLTNTLEKRVHLP
-608 ASVPTNLDSS
+608 SVPAKLDST
-618 ALILKQLRKN
+618 ALILEQLRKN

-644 FLSVC
+644 FLAVC
-649 SNPNQRRGFYEFLR
+649 SDPKQRRGFYYFLR

-669 YVKVILSMRDDYL
+669 FVKVILSVREDYL
-682 HLLLEFKKFKI
+682 HCLLEFNKFKI

-707 LFDLG
+707 LFHLG
-712 NLTPPDAKL
+712 NLTPADAKL
-721 YLEGLREQAQFPLEQ
+721 YLQRLTEQAQFPLEQ

-743 EDLGKELGEIRPIEL
+743 EDLGKELGEIIPIEL
-758 QVVGAQLERKKIT
+758 QVVGAQLERNKIT
-771 TLQQYQHLGDHPKA
+771 TLQQYQHLGHNPKA
-785 ELVNQYLEEVVA
+785 ELVNQYLEEVVE
-797 ACGAENKR
+797 ACGADNKR
-805 VAELLLYLLTDEN
+805 AAELVLYLLTDEN

-840 DTELERLDLVLE
+840 DTELERLDVVLE

-864 EIDSDRYQLVHDY
+864 EIYSDRYQLVHDY
-877 LVDFIRQRKG
+877 LVDFIRQRQG
-887 ADIIAELKADIRAEL
+887 ADM
-902 EKERAEL
+902 RAEL
-909 EKEREARRLQKQEAQ
+909 EKERETR
-924 QRLRKSLLTGLGGF
+924 QRLRKRLVMGLGGF
-938 SVVMTILAVIA
+938 SVAMTILAVIA
-949 IGLWQSAQFN
+949 IGLWQSAKFHE
-959 KRQAKLA
+959 REAILT
-966 KLNADYQLSF
+966 KLNAKYKLSF
-976 LEKNQL
+976 LVDENQL
-982 DALLSSIK
+982 DALLSIIK
-990 VGKKINH
+990 AGKRLNS
-997 KIAKTDIEK
+997 KIAKSDLEK
-1006 ETLYNLWQTVHL
+1006 ETVSNLWQAVNL
-1018 TQERNRLEG
+1018 IQEHHRLEG
-1027 HKGSVLSVS
+1027 HQGNVLSVS

-1058 DGQFIKDLE
+1058 DGKLIKDLK
-1067 GHDDGHDD
+1067 GHQET
-1075 IVWCVSFSPDNQIIA
+1075 VWCVSFSPDNQIIA
-1090 SASKDQTVKLWH
+1090 SASKDKTIKLWH
-1102 SDGTLNTL
+1102 RDGTLINTL
-1110 KGHEE
+1110 TGHGK

-1127 TIASASGDQTVKLWN
+1127 TIASASSDKTIKLWN

-1149 TLRGHQDAV
+1149 TLTGHKDAV

-1180 LWSRDGRLIKTLRGH
+1180 LWSSDGTFIKTLEGH
-1195 EQPVWSV
+1195 DKAVWSV
-1202 IFSPNSQTIASA
+1202 IFSPDSQTIASA
-1214 SDDQTMKLWNRDGR
+1214 SDDRTVKLWNRDGT
-1228 LEKTLE
+1228 LAKTLP
-1234 GHDDAINS
+1234 GYDHPINS
-1242 VSFSPDGEWIAS
+1242 VSFSPDGKWIAS

-1259 KIKLWTSNGT
+1259 KIQLWTGKGT
-1269 PISTLPGHQNTI
+1269 LISTLPGHKDI
-1281 NQVSFTPD
+1281 VNQVSFTPD
-1289 GKMLASASVDFTVKL
+1289 SKMLASASVDFTVKL
-1304 WSLDQI
+1304 WSLDQTW
-1310 LPKVFQPT
+1310 PKVFQPTT

-1337 ASRDDNTV
+1337 GSRDDNTV
-1345 KLWNPKKQIRELT
+1345 KLWNPEKQIRELT
-1358 LKGHQDFVKGVDF
+1358 LQGHQDFVNGVDF

-1382 DDRTVK
+1382 NDRTVK
-1388 LWNRQGKLLRTLE
+1388 LWNGQGKLLHTLE
-1401 RHRDP
+1401 GHSAP

-1423 KDKTVKLWTREG
+1423 EDSTVKLWSREG

-1442 EHTDAINRVSFS
+1442 GHTDAINRVTFS
-1454 PDGQLIASASDDKTV
+1454 PNGQLIASASNDNTV
-1469 KLWKQDGT
+1469 KLWNQNGT
-1477 LITTLPGPSKLSS
+1477 LITTLTGDRKLSS
-1490 VSFSPDGKRIVAGAA
+1490 LSFSPDGKRIVAGAA
-1505 GGFIV
+1505 RGSIV
-1510 IWSREDISWQEFQSK
+1510 IWSRKDISWQQFASK
-1525 RVVGHRKAVYDV
+1525 KGVGHTKTVYDV
-1537 SFHPDRDIIASAS
+1537 SFHPNRDIIASAS
-1550 EDGTVKLWDPNGIL
+1550 ADGTVKLWNPNGLL
-1564 IGTLTEGSEAVES
+1564 IGTLSEGSEPVES

-1601 DYSQLK
+1601 DYSQYLDYSQSN
-1607 DVNSLL
+1607 DVNYLL
-1613 KRACDQIGN
+1613 KRGCDQLGN
-1622 YLNNNPNVNQE
+1622 YLKNNLNVKKE
-1633 DRKLCEGIEEQ
+1633 DRTLCEGIEEQ

>member
-1 MLETTVNQN
+1 MPDTNANHN
-10 QDSLRELIRLITFSQ
+10 QDSLRELIRLITFSE

-31 LAVGNYGVLR
+31 LAIGNYGVLR
-41 TQIIEQLQEQCS
+41 TEIIQQLQQQCP

-92 SCIEEVLTATNQI
+92 NCIEEVLTATNQI

-134 FHSWSSCVDFVISS
+134 FHSWSSCVEFLISS

-168 CRETEFLHSSTLNL
+168 CRETQFLDSSTLNL

-187 FYVELESARQ
+187 SYVELQSARQ
-197 DLEKRGVA
+197 ELEKRGVA

-225 QEESRQHYERSVA
+225 KEESRQHYERSLA

-248 RGHVLFC
+248 RGHVLVC

-260 VGYAQWHQAEK
+260 AGYGLWHQAEK
-271 EQACEQAKA
+271 EQACEQAKVY
-280 CFQESVEVLEQA
+280 FQESVEGLEQA
-292 NLPDLAAKYINFWG
+292 NRPELAAKYINFWG

-312 SDWEQLEKVANKAL
+312 SNWEQLEKVAHKAL

-345 AEVAVAKSAWTKGQE
+345 AEVALAKSAFKKAQE

-367 LQSTASANIV
+367 LQSTASAKII
-377 NPSPEQQT
+377 NPSPEQQA
-385 FLDWDKSFA
+385 FLDCEKSFA
-394 KGWYLFSLGR
+394 QGWYLFSLGR
-404 ALLGTMGTQNHL
+404 ALLGTM
-416 SQCRAVRT
+416 RT
-424 QKHVGQLQA
+424 QKHVPQLQA
-433 ALHNLE
+433 ALYNLE

-453 YIGILRELHQ
+453 YIGILKELHQ
-463 AYCEQRD
+463 AYWEQGD
-470 YLRAFEIKQDQQ
+470 YLTAFEIKQDQQ

-501 KQQANNPVLATVE
+501 KQQVTNPVLATVE

-528 EDHVNRLI
+528 EHHVNRLI
-536 ERMEQERSRLTVI
+536 ERMKQVGSRLTVI

-560 IEAGLIPAL
+560 IAAGLIPAL
-569 ERKTIN
+569 ERQTIN
-575 TRRVLPVLQRV
+575 TRWVLPVLQQV
-586 YRNWIQALGE
+586 YRNWIQALGK
-596 SLTNTLVERLNV
+596 SLTKTLEKRLKLG
-608 ASVPTNLDSS
+608 SVPTKLDST
-618 ALILKQLRKN
+618 ALILEQLHKN
-628 ARQNLLTVL
+628 SRQNLLTVL

-649 SNPNQRRGFYEFLR
+649 SDPNQRRGFYEFLR

-669 YVKVILSMRDDYL
+669 YVKVILSVREDYL
-682 HLLLEFKKFKI
+682 HCLLECNKFGI

-707 LFDLG
+707 LFHLG

-721 YLEGLREQAQFPLEQ
+721 YLQRLTEPTQFPLEQ

-743 EDLGKELGEIRPIEL
+743 EDLGKELGEILPIEL
-758 QVVGAQLERKKIT
+758 QVVGAQLERNKIT
-771 TLQQYQHLGDHPKA
+771 TLEQYQHLGDNPKA

-805 VAELLLYLLTDEN
+805 AAELVLYLLTDEN

-840 DTELERLDLVLE
+840 DTELKRLDVVLE

-858 LVLLLP
+858 LVLLLR
-864 EIDSDRYQLVHDY
+864 EIYSDRYQLVHDY
-877 LVDFIRQRKG
+877 LVDFIRQRQG
-887 ADIIAELKADIRAEL
+887 ADM
-902 EKERAEL
+902 RAEL
-909 EKEREARRLQKQEAQ
+909 EKEREARQRLQKW
-924 QRLRKSLLTGLGGF
+924 LLIASGGF
-938 SVVMTILAVIA
+938 SVVMTILAIV
-949 IGLWQSAQFN
+949 IGLWQSAKFHQ
-959 KRQAKLA
+959 RQTTLA
-966 KLNADYQLSF
+966 KLKADYQLSV

-982 DALLSSIK
+982 DALFISIK
-990 VGKKINH
+990 AGKILKQ
-997 KIAKTDIEK
+997 KTQKLAIEK
-1006 ETLYNLWQTVHL
+1006 KTLSNLWKAVNF
-1018 TQERNRLEG
+1018 TQERHRLEG
-1027 HKGSVLSVS
+1027 HQGSVLSVS
-1036 VSPDNQLIASA
+1036 VSPDHQLIASA

-1058 DGQFIKDLE
+1058 DGQLLNSLE
-1067 GHDDGHDD
+1067 GHQDT
-1075 IVWCVSFSPDNQIIA
+1075 VWCVSFSPDNQIIA
-1090 SASKDQTVKLWH
+1090 SASKDKTVKLWGR
-1102 SDGTLNTL
+1102 DGRLINTL
-1110 KGHEE
+1110 EE
-1115 GVKWVSFSPDGQ
+1115 HDKGVKWVSFSPDGQ

-1142 RDGTLIK
+1142 RDGTLLK
-1149 TLRGHQDAV
+1149 TLTGHQDAV

-1180 LWSRDGRLIKTLRGH
+1180 LWSSDGTFIKTLEGH
-1195 EQPVWSV
+1195 DQAVWSV

-1214 SDDQTMKLWNRDGR
+1214 SDDQTVKLWKRDGI
-1228 LEKTLE
+1228 LDKTLV
-1234 GHDDAINS
+1234 GHDHAINS

-1259 KIKLWTSNGT
+1259 KIKLWTSQGT
-1269 PISTLPGHQNTI
+1269 PISTLPGHKSTI

-1289 GKMLASASVDFTVKL
+1289 GKMLASASLDLTVKL
-1304 WSLDQI
+1304 WSLDRI

-1318 YTVYGYGASFSP
+1318 SYTVYGYGASFSP

-1345 KLWNPKKQIRELT
+1345 KLWNPKEQIRELT
-1358 LKGHQDFVKGVDF
+1358 LQGHQDFVNGVDF
-1371 SPDGQLIATAS
+1371 SADGQLIATAS
-1382 DDRTVK
+1382 NDRTVK
-1388 LWNRQGKLLRTLE
+1388 LWNRQGKLLHTLE
-1401 RHRDP
+1401 GHRDR
-1406 VYSVSF
+1406 VNSVSF

-1423 KDKTVKLWTREG
+1423 EDSTVKLWTREG
-1435 KLLRTLA
+1435 KLLRTLGGDKG
-1442 EHTDAINRVSFS
+1442 HTDAINRVSFS

-1477 LITTLPGPSKLSS
+1477 LMNTLPGDRKLSS
-1490 VSFSPDGKRIVAGAA
+1490 VSFSPDGERIVAGAA

-1510 IWSREDISWQEFQSK
+1510 IWTRTDISWQQFESE
-1525 RVVGHRKAVYDV
+1525 RVVGHTKTVHDV
-1537 SFHPDRDIIASAS
+1537 SFHPHRNIIASAS
-1550 EDGTVKLWDPNGIL
+1550 TDGTVKLWDPNGIL
-1564 IGTLTEGSEAVES
+1564 IRTLTESSERVES

-1583 GETLVSI
+1583 GETLVWI
-1590 NAANRVSIWNL
+1590 NAANRVSIWNS
-1601 DYSQLK
+1601 DYSQFN
-1607 DVNSLL
+1607 DVNYLL
-1613 KRACDQIGN
+1613 KRGCDQIGN
-1622 YLNNNPNVNQE
+1622 YLKNNPNVNPE
-1633 DRKLCEGIEEQ
+1633 DKELCEGIEEQ

>member
-1 MLETTVNQN
+1 MLETTANQN
-10 QDSLRELIRLITFSQ
+10 QEPLRELIRLITFSK

-41 TQIIEQLQEQCS
+41 RQISEQLQEQCP

-63 SVKTLYTTIVEELG
+63 SVKTLYTTIIEELG

-92 SCIEEVLTATNQI
+92 NCIEEVLTATNQI

-134 FHSWSSCVDFVISS
+134 FHSWSSCVEFVISS

-168 CRETEFLHSSTLNL
+168 SRETEFLQSSTLNL

-187 FYVELESARQ
+187 SYVELQSARQ
-197 DLEKRGVA
+197 ELQKQGVA

-212 SLEFVLGRVADNC
+212 SLEFVLGRVADNSK
-225 QEESRQHYERSVA
+225 QESRQHYERSLA

-248 RGHVLFC
+248 RGQVLVC

-260 VGYAQWHQAEK
+260 AGYGLWHQAEK
-271 EQACEQAKA
+271 EQACQQAKVY
-280 CFQESVEVLEQA
+280 FQESVEALEQA
-292 NLPDLAAKYINFWG
+292 NRPELAAKFINFWG
-306 EALQHQ
+306 EALQRQ
-312 SDWEQLEKVANKAL
+312 SDWEQLDTVAHKAL
-326 ALHQTYSDP
+326 TLHRTYSDP

-345 AEVAVAKSAWTKGQE
+345 AQVALGKSAFTKAQE

-367 LQSTASANIV
+367 LQSRASAKIV
-377 NPSPEQQT
+377 NPSPEQAVL
-385 FLDWDKSFA
+385 LDWEKSFA

-404 ALLGTMGTQNHL
+404 ALLGAM
-416 SQCRAVRT
+416 RT
-424 QKHVGQLQA
+424 QKHVPQLQA
-433 ALHNLE
+433 ALYNLE
-439 TARAETKPHYDPEL
+439 TARAETKPHYYPDL
-453 YIGILRELHQ
+453 YIGILKELHQ
-463 AYCEQRD
+463 AYCQQGD
-470 YLRAFEIKQDQQ
+470 YLAAFEIKQEQQ

-501 KQQANNPVLATVE
+501 KQQVTNPVLPTVE
-514 CSERIAPEIAASGR
+514 SSERIAPEIAASGR
-528 EDHVNRLI
+528 EDHINRLI

-569 ERKTIN
+569 KRKTIN
-575 TRRVLPVLQRV
+575 TRWVLPVLQRV
-586 YRNWIQALGE
+586 YTNWIQALGK
-596 SLTNTLVERLNV
+596 SLKKTLEKRVNL
-608 ASVPTNLDSS
+608 ASVSTKLDST
-618 ALILKQLRKN
+618 ALILEQLGKN
-628 ARQNLLTVL
+628 SRQNLLTVL

-649 SNPNQRRGFYEFLR
+649 SDPKQRRGFYEFLR

-682 HLLLEFKKFKI
+682 HWLFEFKKFGI

-712 NLTPPDAKL
+712 NLTPPNAKL
-721 YLEGLREQAQFPLEQ
+721 YLEGLTEQIQFPLEQ

-743 EDLGKELGEIRPIEL
+743 EDLGKELAEIRPIEL
-758 QVVGAQLERKKIT
+758 QVVGAQLERNKIT
-771 TLQQYQHLGDHPKA
+771 TLEQYQQLGDNPKA
-785 ELVNQYLEEVVA
+785 ELVNQYLEEIVE
-797 ACGAENKR
+797 ACGSENKR
-805 VAELLLYLLTDEN
+805 VAELVLYLLTDEN

-825 RHDLEKELKALAADV
+825 RHDLEKELKALAAV

-858 LVLLLP
+858 LVLLLR
-864 EIDSDRYQLVHDY
+864 EIYSDRYQLVHDY
-877 LVDFIRQRKG
+877 LVDFIRQRQG
-887 ADIIAELKADIRAEL
+887 ADIRAEL
-902 EKERAEL
+902 EKER
-909 EKEREARRLQKQEAQ
+909 EARQRLQKC
-924 QRLRKSLLTGLGGF
+924 LVMGLGGF
-938 SVVMTILAVIA
+938 SVAMTILAVIA
-949 IGLWQSAQFN
+949 IGLWQSAKFHE
-959 KRQAKLA
+959 REAILT
-966 KLNADYQLSF
+966 KLNAKYKLSF
-976 LEKNQL
+976 LVDENQL

-990 VGKKINH
+990 AGTLLNS
-997 KIAKTDIEK
+997 KIAKSEIGK
-1006 ETLYNLWQTVHL
+1006 ETVSNLWQAVNL
-1018 TQERNRLEG
+1018 IQEHHRLEG
-1027 HKGSVLSVS
+1027 HQGSVLSVS

-1058 DGQFIKDLE
+1058 DGKLIKDLK
-1067 GHDDGHDD
+1067 GHQET
-1075 IVWCVSFSPDNQIIA
+1075 VWCVSFSPDNQIIA
-1090 SASKDQTVKLWH
+1090 SASKDKTVKLWDR
-1102 SDGTLNTL
+1102 DGTLIKTL
-1110 KGHEE
+1110 TGHDK
-1115 GVKWVSFSPDGQ
+1115 GVKWVSFSPDGE

-1149 TLRGHQDAV
+1149 TLTGHEKAV
-1158 LSVSFSNDGELI
+1158 LSVSFSHDGELI
-1170 ASASKDKTVK
+1170 ASASKDNTVK
-1180 LWSRDGRLIKTLRGH
+1180 LWSRDGTFIKTLEGH
-1195 EQPVWSV
+1195 DKAVWSV

-1214 SDDQTMKLWNRDGR
+1214 SDDQTVKLWNRDGTLR
-1228 LEKTLE
+1228 KTLP
-1234 GHDDAINS
+1234 GYDHPINS
-1242 VSFSPDGEWIAS
+1242 VSFSPDGKWIAS

-1259 KIKLWTSNGT
+1259 KIQLWTGKGT
-1269 PISTLPGHQNTI
+1269 PISTLPGHKDI
-1281 NQVSFTPD
+1281 VNQVSFTPD
-1289 GKMLASASVDFTVKL
+1289 SKMLASASVDFTVKL
-1304 WSLDQI
+1304 WSLDQTW
-1310 LPKVFQPT
+1310 PKVFQPT

-1337 ASRDDNTV
+1337 PSRDDNTV
-1345 KLWNPKKQIRELT
+1345 RLWNPKKQIRELT
-1358 LKGHQDFVKGVDF
+1358 LQGHQGFVNGVDF

-1382 DDRTVK
+1382 DDNTVK
-1388 LWNRQGKLLRTLE
+1388 LWNRQGKLLHTLE
-1401 RHRDP
+1401 GHRDR

-1423 KDKTVKLWTREG
+1423 EDKTVKLWTREG
-1435 KLLRTLA
+1435 KWVRTLA
-1442 EHTDAINRVSFS
+1442 GHTDAINRVSFS
-1454 PDGQLIASASDDKTV
+1454 PNGQLIASASDDKTV
-1469 KLWKQDGT
+1469 KLWNQDGT
-1477 LITTLPGPSKLSS
+1477 LITTLAGPSKLSS
-1490 VSFSPDGKRIVAGAA
+1490 VSFSPDGERIVAGAA
-1505 GGFIV
+1505 RGFMV
-1510 IWSREDISWQEFQSK
+1510 IWTRQDISWQQFESK
-1525 RVVGHRKAVYDV
+1525 KGVEHTKTVYDV
-1537 SFHPDRDIIASAS
+1537 SFHPHRDLIASAS
-1550 EDGTVKLWDPNGIL
+1550 ADGTVKLWHPNGIL
-1564 IGTLTEGSEAVES
+1564 IGTLSEGSEPVES

-1590 NAANRVSIWNL
+1590 NAANQVSIWNL
-1601 DYSQLK
+1601 DYSQYLDYSQSN
-1607 DVNSLL
+1607 DVNYLL

-1622 YLNNNPNVNQE
+1622 YLNNNPNVHKE
-1633 DRKLCEGIEEQ
+1633 DRKLCEGIEDQ